1 MKTVKVAR
9 VVFSSHNDLLEF
21 SKPVFCRVI
30 FTRVPVFIFRE
41 FFCRLFIEQ
50 TMFSLTNKL
59 FVILHIH
66 TVFFLNISNAQK
78 MPPKKHI
85 SFQPTYYAVMYSESL
100 SCLLAAGS
108 FESAGSRVAALQYVH
123 YITLQL

>member
-1 MKTVKVAR
+1 
-9 VVFSSHNDLLEF
+9 
-21 SKPVFCRVI
+21 
-30 FTRVPVFIFRE
+30 
-41 FFCRLFIEQ
+41 
-50 TMFSLTNKL
+50 
-59 FVILHIH
+59 
-66 TVFFLNISNAQK
+66 

>member
-1 MKTVKVAR
+1 
-9 VVFSSHNDLLEF
+9 
-21 SKPVFCRVI
+21 
-30 FTRVPVFIFRE
+30 
-41 FFCRLFIEQ
+41 
-50 TMFSLTNKL
+50 
-59 FVILHIH
+59 
-66 TVFFLNISNAQK
+66 

-108 FESAGSRVAALQYVH
+108 FESAESRVAALHYITIVEHSLH